1 MFNLWL
7 ILGLFRQEIE
17 TTRNGLKQYTTL
29 ERTNLF
35 SPFVTSC
42 IISLSVSWL
51 MPLHISQTDNLYCLK
66 FSSKRKGRKESVN
79 KSNCENVTTELHH
92 FFKVLYLVNTN
103 KIIFFLLLA
112 ITSQHFK
119 ARHCLCFVIYN
130 SNIYTPYTVF
140 KVDHF
145 NKICLFNAFL
155 TACNFL
161 AARTCYWKMAILM
174 ILKGRL
180 IFPRRLFHYLRK
192 ILVCFLFYM
201 YMYLIIVQ

>member
-1 MFNLWL
+1 MVNIGSF
-7 ILGLFRQEIE
+7 Q
-17 TTRNGLKQYTTL
+17 TRNWNYQKWFKAVYHSRKNKSLLTICYL
-29 ERTNLF
+29 MYHF
-35 SPFVTSC
+35 FVC
-42 IISLSVSWL
+42 VML

-174 ILKGRL
+174 VLKGRL